1 MRRSTLQRKDRDELT
16 EIAAALGRKP
26 PSRAR
31 KGEIIDLIIDLAAGG
46 DGSSVLAAPAGSEK
60 SDGDAGDDSK
70 GSAAPDEEVASG
82 ESEAA
87 PTDGDQ
93 ADESDAKGRD
103 SDRGRDEQ
111 PDPGNRRRRRRGRD
125 RDRDRDEGWDGEPAP
140 VAGYLDLRDEGY
152 GFLRVDGA
160 LPSKL
165 DAYVPVKMIR
175 QLGLRKGD
183 HISGTSRPAN
193 RNEKNPALLN
203 VETVNGAAPEEAA
216 DRPFFEDL
224 VPVVATEQ
232 LQLEQPDD
240 PDNVAA
246 RVIDL
251 IAPIGK
257 GQRVLVVA
265 PPRTGATTLMKQIVQ
280 SIETNDPEVTV
291 IGLLLDE
298 RPEEATE
305 MSRFV
310 QHGEVISTSFGQ
322 PAEEHVQVA
331 EMTIERAK
339 RMAERG
345 EDVVLVFDGLTRLA
359 RAYNQTLSNAGRA
372 YSGNVESG
380 AVHLPKKLFAAGRCL
395 EDSGSLTI
403 VATVLADTDNDVDE
417 VILGEFAGT
426 ANTEIRLDR
435 WAAARGIFPAIDVTE
450 SASRNEERLLDEDE
464 LEAVRKLRADLAG
477 AAGDGPGAAVA
488 TLEAL
493 LERLSSAST
502 NSELLR

>member
-16 EIAAALGRKP
+16 EIASAMGTKP

-46 DGSSVLAAPAGSEK
+46 DGSSVLTAPADDKGALDSVSTDK
-60 SDGDAGDDSK
+60 TGDLPATSDGDRTERVDG
-70 GSAAPDEEVASG
+70 P
-82 ESEAA
+82 ESEV
-87 PTDGDQ
+87 
-93 ADESDAKGRD
+93 KGRD
-103 SDRGRDEQ
+103 GEHSRDDQ

-125 RDRDRDEGWDGEPAP
+125 RDRDRDDGWAGDPAR
-140 VAGYLDLRDEGY
+140 VSGNLDLRDEGY
-152 GFLRVDGA
+152 GFLRVGGA

-183 HISGTSRPAN
+183 HVAGTSRPAN

-203 VETVNGAAPEEAA
+203 IESINGAAPAEAA
-216 DRPFFEDL
+216 DRPKFDEM
-224 VPVVATEQ
+224 VPVFATDQ
-232 LQLEQPDD
+232 LLLEQPDD
-240 PDNVAA
+240 PGNLAA

-265 PPRTGATTLMKQIVQ
+265 PPCTGATTLLKRIVQ
-280 SIETNDPEVTV
+280 SIETNDPEVMV
-291 IGLLLDE
+291 IGLLIDE

-305 MSRFV
+305 MARWV
-310 QHGEVISTSFGQ
+310 QHGEVVSTTFGQ

-331 EMTIERAK
+331 EMAIERAK
-339 RMAERG
+339 RMVEEGA
-345 EDVVLVFDGLTRLA
+345 DVVVVFDGLTRLA

-372 YSGNVESG
+372 YTGNVESG
-380 AVHLPKKLFAAGRCL
+380 AIHLPKRLFAAGRNL
-395 EDSGSLTI
+395 EDAGSLTI
-403 VATVLADTDNDVDE
+403 VATALSDTDDDVDD

-450 SASRNEERLLDEDE
+450 SISRTEERLLDEDE
-464 LEAVRKLRADLAG
+464 LEAVRKLRADLA
-477 AAGDGPGAAVA
+477 ADAGDGPGATVA

-493 LERLSSAST
+493 LERLRST
-502 NSELLR
+502 PTNAELLR

>member
-46 DGSSVLAAPAGSEK
+46 DGSSVLGAAADAKSAGTDKADSDETPESKPADEK
-60 SDGDAGDDSK
+60 AAAETDTKDGNGQADSK
-70 GSAAPDEEVASG
+70 GRDN
-82 ESEAA
+82 
-87 PTDGDQ
+87 
-93 ADESDAKGRD
+93 DAKGRD
-103 SDRGRDEQ
+103 EQ
-111 PDPGNRRRRRRGRD
+111 PEPGNRRRRRRGRD
-125 RDRDRDEGWDGEPAP
+125 RDRDRDDGWDGEPAP
-140 VAGYLDLRDEGY
+140 VAGNLDLRDEGY
-152 GFLRVDGA
+152 GFLRVAGA

-165 DAYVPVKMIR
+165 DAYVPVKTIR

-183 HISGTSRPAN
+183 HVSGTSRPAN
-193 RNEKNPALLN
+193 RNEKNPALLT
-203 VETVNGAAPEEAA
+203 VDTVNGNSPDEAV
-216 DRPFFEDL
+216 DRPDFDSL
-224 VPVVATEQ
+224 VPVFSIEQ

-246 RVIDL
+246 RIIDL

-265 PPRTGATTLMKQIVQ
+265 PPRTGATTLLKQIVQ
-280 SIETNDPEVTV
+280 SIETNDPEVRV
-291 IGLLLDE
+291 VGLLIDE

-305 MSRFV
+305 MARWV
-310 QHGEVISTSFGQ
+310 QHGEVVSTTFDQ

-339 RMAERG
+339 RMVERG
-345 EDVVLVFDGLTRLA
+345 TDVVLVFDGLTRLA

-380 AVHLPKKLFAAGRCL
+380 AVHLPKRLFGAGRNL
-395 EDSGSLTI
+395 EEGGSLTI
-403 VATVLADTDNDVDE
+403 VATVTAGTDNDMDE
-417 VILGEFAGT
+417 VILGEFTGT

-450 SASRNEERLLDEDE
+450 STSRNEERLLEDDE
-464 LEAVRKLRADLAG
+464 LEALRKLRADLAS
-477 AAGDGPGAAVA
+477 AAGDGPGSAVA
-488 TLEAL
+488 TLENL
-493 LERLSSAST
+493 LERLRDAPT
-502 NSELLR
+502 NAELLR

>member
-16 EIAAALGRKP
+16 EIASAMGTKP
-26 PSRAR
+26 PNRAR

-46 DGSSVLAAPAGSEK
+46 DGSSVLTAPADDKGAVDSVSTDETGDLPAT
-60 SDGDAGDDSK
+60 SDGDRTERVDR
-70 GSAAPDEEVASG
+70 P
-82 ESEAA
+82 ESEV
-87 PTDGDQ
+87 
-93 ADESDAKGRD
+93 KGRD
-103 SDRGRDEQ
+103 GERSRDDQ

-125 RDRDRDEGWDGEPAP
+125 RDRDRDDGFDGDPAR
-140 VAGYLDLRDEGY
+140 VSGNLDLRDEGY
-152 GFLRVDGA
+152 GFLRVGGA

-183 HISGTSRPAN
+183 HVAGTSRPAN
-193 RNEKNPALLN
+193 RNEKNPALLS
-203 VETVNGAAPEEAA
+203 VESINGAAPAKAA
-216 DRPFFEDL
+216 DRPKFDEM
-224 VPVVATEQ
+224 VPVFATDQ
-232 LQLEQPDD
+232 LLLEQPDD
-240 PDNVAA
+240 PGNLAA

-265 PPRTGATTLMKQIVQ
+265 PPCTGATTLLKRIVQ
-280 SIETNDPEVTV
+280 SIETNDPEVMV
-291 IGLLLDE
+291 IGLLIDE

-305 MSRFV
+305 MARWV
-310 QHGEVISTSFGQ
+310 QHGEVVSTTFGQ

-331 EMTIERAK
+331 EMAIERAK
-339 RMAERG
+339 RMVEEGA
-345 EDVVLVFDGLTRLA
+345 DVVVVFDGLTRLA

-372 YSGNVESG
+372 YTGNVESG
-380 AVHLPKKLFAAGRCL
+380 AIHLPKRLFAAGRNL
-395 EDSGSLTI
+395 EDAGSLTI
-403 VATVLADTDNDVDE
+403 VATALSDTDDDVDD

-450 SASRNEERLLDEDE
+450 SISRTEERLLDEDE
-464 LEAVRKLRADLAG
+464 LEAVRKLRADLA
-477 AAGDGPGAAVA
+477 ADAGDGPGATVA

-493 LERLSSAST
+493 LERLRST
-502 NSELLR
+502 PTNAELLR